1 MKGEFQHNIDA
12 KGRLFIP
19 AKFREELGKMFII
32 TKGLDGCL
40 FVYSASAWEVL
51 EDNINQLP
59 LSKSRNLQR
68 FFFSSAADC
77 VPDAQ
82 GRVLIPQNLR
92 EYAALQKEVTI
103 IGVSGRVEIWNTA
116 RWKAINE
123 ELTPESIAE
132 AREELGF

>member
-92 EYAALQKEVTI
+92 EYAALHKEVTI

-132 AREELGF
+132 AMEELGF

>member
-68 FFFSSAADC
+68 FSSA
-77 VPDAQ
+77 
-82 GRVLIPQNLR
+82 VLPIACPMPR
-92 EYAALQKEVTI
+92 AVCSFPKTC
-103 IGVSGRVEIWNTA
+103 GNT
-116 RWKAINE
+116 RRCKKK
-123 ELTPESIAE
+123 
-132 AREELGF
+132 

>member
-123 ELTPESIAE
+123 ELTPESVAE
-132 AREELGF
+132 AMEELGF

>member
-77 VPDAQ
+77 VPD

-132 AREELGF
+132 AMEELGF

>member
-103 IGVSGRVEIWNTA
+103 IGVSGLVEIWNTA

-132 AREELGF
+132 AMEELGF

>member
-132 AREELGF
+132 AMEDLGF

>member
-116 RWKAINE
+116 RGNAINE
-123 ELTPESIAE
+123 VLTPESIAE
-132 AREELGF
+132 AMEELGF

>member
-103 IGVSGRVEIWNTA
+103 LGVSGRVEIWNTA

-132 AREELGF
+132 AMEELGF

>member
-12 KGRLFIP
+12 KGRFFIP

-68 FFFSSAADC
+68 FFLQQC
-77 VPDAQ
+77 C
-82 GRVLIPQNLR
+82 RLR
-92 EYAALQKEVTI
+92 ARCPGAVCSFPRTC
-103 IGVSGRVEIWNTA
+103 GNT
-116 RWKAINE
+116 RRCKK
-123 ELTPESIAE
+123 
-132 AREELGF
+132 RK

>member
-1 MKGEFQHNIDA
+1 
-12 KGRLFIP
+12 
-19 AKFREELGKMFII
+19 MFII

-132 AREELGF
+132 AMEELGF

>member
-77 VPDAQ
+77 VFDAQ

-123 ELTPESIAE
+123 ELTPESISE
-132 AREELGF
+132 AMEELGF

>member
-59 LSKSRNLQR
+59 LSKSRNLQH

-132 AREELGF
+132 AMEELGF

>member
-12 KGRLFIP
+12 KGRLFIL

-132 AREELGF
+132 AMEELGF

>member
-116 RWKAINE
+116 RWKAIDE

-132 AREELGF
+132 AMEELGF

>member
-92 EYAALQKEVTI
+92 EYAALQKEVPI

-132 AREELGF
+132 AMEELGF

>member
-103 IGVSGRVEIWNTA
+103 IGVSGRVEIWNTQA
-116 RWKAINE
+116 WEAHEQQLREGPIADAME
-123 ELTPESIAE
+123 ELD
-132 AREELGF
+132 F

>member
-123 ELTPESIAE
+123 ELTPESIAD
-132 AREELGF
+132 AMEELGF

>member
-77 VPDAQ
+77 VPEAQ

-132 AREELGF
+132 AMEELGF

>member
-19 AKFREELGKMFII
+19 AKLREELGASFIV

-40 FVYSASAWEVL
+40 FIYSAEDWDVL
-51 EDNINQLP
+51 EEKISKLP
-59 LSKSRNLQR
+59 LSKARNLQR

-82 GRVLIPQNLR
+82 GRVVIPPNLR
-92 EYAALQKEVTI
+92 EFAGLQKEVTV
-103 IGVSGRVEIWNTA
+103 IGVSTRVEVWDA
-116 RWKAINE
+116 ERWQAINGDIND
-123 ELTPESIAE
+123 ESVAE
-132 AREELGF
+132 AMEELGF

>member
-77 VPDAQ
+77 VRCPGPCAHSPKPA
-82 GRVLIPQNLR
+82 GIRG
-92 EYAALQKEVTI
+92 AAKRSDDHRRFRPGGDLEH
-103 IGVSGRVEIWNTA
+103 RP
-116 RWKAINE
+116 
-123 ELTPESIAE
+123 LESNQRGID
-132 AREELGF
+132 AREHC

>member
-132 AREELGF
+132 AMEELGF

>member
-40 FVYSASAWEVL
+40 FVYSAYAWEVL

-132 AREELGF
+132 AMEELGF